1 MFGDMMGNMQK
12 QQEEMQKQL
21 AQIEVSGT
29 AGDGAVQVKANATGQ
44 ILNIAIDQEKLD
56 WEDKEEVEDLL
67 VIAVNRAIEAAKE
80 KEAAAAQEMM
90 NNMLPGGLGGLANM
104 FGG

>member
-1 MFGDMMGNMQK
+1 MFGDMLGNMEK
-12 QQEEMQKQL
+12 QQEEMQKKL
-21 AQIEVSGT
+21 ATIEVSGE
-29 AGDGAVQVKANATGQ
+29 AGDGAINVKANATGE
-44 ILNIAIDQEKLD
+44 ILNIAIDKEKLD

-67 VIAVNRAIEAAKE
+67 LIAVNRAIEAAKE
-80 KEAAAAQEMM
+80 KESAAAQEMM